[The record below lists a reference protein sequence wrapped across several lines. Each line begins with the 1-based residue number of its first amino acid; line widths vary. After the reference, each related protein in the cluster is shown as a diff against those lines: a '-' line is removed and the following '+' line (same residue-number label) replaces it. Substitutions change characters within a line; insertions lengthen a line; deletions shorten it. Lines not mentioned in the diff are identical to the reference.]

1 MLVAVLSLQLPSGDT
16 LLMSLSYV
24 PNMFSLTSAT
34 AYKPINPA
42 TCTALFWIFF
52 LFEVSFSIETN
63 TEKQNSDRM

>member
-42 TCTALFWIFF
+42 TCTALFF
-52 LFEVSFSIETN
+52 LFFFITN